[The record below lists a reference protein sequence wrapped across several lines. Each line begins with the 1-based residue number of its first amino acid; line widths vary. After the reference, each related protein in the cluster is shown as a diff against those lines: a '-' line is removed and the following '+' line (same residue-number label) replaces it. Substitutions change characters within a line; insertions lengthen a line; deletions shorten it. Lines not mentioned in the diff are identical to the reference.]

1 MADTAQTYEPGQ
13 HPELPPPLTEVGVL
27 GWIKHNL
34 LSSPLNAVLTVVA
47 IWFLWMLI
55 PPLFEWIVLDAVWTA
70 DSRKE
75 CWDKMEVPEGAACW
89 AFITGRFRLFIYGF
103 YPEALRWRVNL
114 SFVLLIMAIMPVLY
128 DKMPHRKLGLWY
140 AAAFPF
146 ITGWLLVGG
155 FGLTPVDTDQFGGI
169 MLTLVIGVTGISF
182 SLPIGILLALGRRSK
197 MPVLRILCVMF
208 IEFIRGVPL
217 IALLF
222 IASSMLN
229 FFLPPGTVFDLLIRV
244 LIMVTLFA
252 SAYIAEV
259 VRGGLQGIPKG
270 QHEAADSLGLTYAKA
285 QLLIILPQALK
296 ISIPGIVNTFIGLFK
311 DTTLVLIIGML
322 DPLGIGRA
330 SLADAVWSGLSREV
344 YLFVALFFFIC
355 CFSMS
360 RYSLYL
366 ERKLH
371 TGH

>member
-330 SLADAVWSGLSREV
+330 SLADAVWAGLAREV

>member
-1 MADTAQTYEPGQ
+1 MADAAQTYEAGQ
-13 HPELPPPLTEVGVL
+13 HPELPPPRSEVGVL
-27 GWIKHNL
+27 GWVKHNL
-34 LSSPLNAVLTVVA
+34 FSSPLNTVMTLLA
-47 IWFLWMLI
+47 IWFLWLLI
-55 PPLFEWIVLDAVWTA
+55 PPMFEWMVLDAIWTA

-89 AFITGRFRLFIYGF
+89 AFIANRLQLFIYGF
-103 YPEALRWRVNL
+103 YPEASRWRVNL
-114 SFVLLIMAIMPVLY
+114 SFVLLIMAIVPVLY
-128 DKMPHRKLGLWY
+128 DNMPGRKFGLLY
-140 AAAFPF
+140 AVAFPF
-146 ITGWLLVGG
+146 VAGWLLVGG
-155 FGLTPVDTDQFGGI
+155 LGLTPVDTDQFGGI
-169 MLTLVIGVTGISF
+169 MLTLIIGVTGISF
-182 SLPIGILLALGRRSK
+182 SLPIGILLALGRRST
-197 MPVLRILCVMF
+197 MPVLRLLCVMF
-208 IEFIRGVPL
+208 IESMRGVPL

-229 FFLPPGTVFDLLIRV
+229 FFLPPGTVFDLLLRV
-244 LIMVTLFA
+244 LIMVTLFSA
-252 SAYIAEV
+252 AYIAEV
-259 VRGGLQGIPKG
+259 VRGGLQAIPRG
-270 QHEAADSLGLTYAKA
+270 QSEAADSLGLTFVKS
-285 QLLIILPQALK
+285 QMLIILPQALK

-330 SLADAVWSGLSREV
+330 SLADAVWAGLSREV
-344 YLFVALFFFIC
+344 YLFIAMFFFVC